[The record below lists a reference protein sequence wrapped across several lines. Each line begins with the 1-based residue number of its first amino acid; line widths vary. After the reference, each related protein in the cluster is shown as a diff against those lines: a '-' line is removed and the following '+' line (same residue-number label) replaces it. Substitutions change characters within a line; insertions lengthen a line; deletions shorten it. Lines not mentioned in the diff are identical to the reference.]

1 MTVNLK
7 KGGNVSLAK
16 AAPGMTRAVVGLG
29 WDVRTTDGAQFDL
42 DASAILCDANGKA
55 VDETHFVFYNNK
67 QDPSGAVAHS
77 GDNRTGEGAGDD
89 ESINVDLA
97 RVPAAVEKIA
107 VLASIDQA
115 DERGQNFGQVSNAYI
130 RVYDADHPDNS
141 DTQVRFDLG
150 EDAATETALVFGELY
165 RNNGEWKFRAVGQGY
180 ESGLAGVINDFGLSA
195 G

>member
-1 MTVNLK
+1 MPVNLK

-16 AAPGMTRAVVGLG
+16 AAPGMTHAVVGLG

-55 VDETHFVFYNNK
+55 PDETHFVFYNNK
-67 QDPSGAVAHS
+67 QDPSGAVAHA
-77 GDNRTGEGAGDD
+77 GDNRTGEGGGDD
-89 ESINVDLA
+89 ETITVDLS
-97 RVPAAVEKIA
+97 RIPASIEKVA

-115 DERGQNFGQVSNAYI
+115 AERGQNFGQVSNAYI
-130 RVYDADHPDNS
+130 RVFDADHPDNS
-141 DTQVRFDLG
+141 ETQVRFDLG
-150 EDAATETALVFGELY
+150 EDAATETALVFGEIY

-180 ESGLAGVINDFGLSA
+180 ETGLEGVISDFGLSA

>member
-1 MTVNLK
+1 MAVNLK

-16 AAPGMTRAVVGLG
+16 AAPGMTKAVVGLG

-55 VDETHFVFYNNK
+55 IDETHFVFYNNK
-67 QDPSGAVAHS
+67 QDPSGSVRHS
-77 GDNRTGEGAGDD
+77 GDNRTGEGGGDD
-89 ESINVDLA
+89 ESIQVDLEG
-97 RVPAAVEKIA
+97 VPATVEKVA

-130 RVYDADHPDNS
+130 RVYDADHPDNA